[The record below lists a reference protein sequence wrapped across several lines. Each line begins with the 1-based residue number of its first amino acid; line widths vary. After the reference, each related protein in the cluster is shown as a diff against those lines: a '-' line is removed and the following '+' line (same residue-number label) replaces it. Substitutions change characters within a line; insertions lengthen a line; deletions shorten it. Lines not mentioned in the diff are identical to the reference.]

1 LSQNIFIILV
11 ASQGIV
17 GLAAFC
23 ALFFVSAPYGK
34 HSRPGWGPRLSSK
47 LAWIVM
53 ETPAVLVPP
62 GMLLALV
69 SNPNYLG
76 EIIQWIG
83 FALLT
88 RSVAAWAFAL
98 FTFCNIFPR
107 AVQNHRWYH
116 EHFSDYPEKRKVIIP
131 YIF

>member
-1 LSQNIFIILV
+1 MSQNIFIILV

-69 SNPNYLG
+69 STPNYLG
-76 EIIQWIG
+76 EIIQWISKTVNSTKLGASAWTRAGPARSRRTSDVTTARFTG
-83 FALLT
+83 FVSA
-88 RSVAAWAFAL
+88 SMAPAA
-98 FTFCNIFPR
+98 
-107 AVQNHRWYH
+107 
-116 EHFSDYPEKRKVIIP
+116 
-131 YIF
+131 